1 MIVKYKKA
9 LFLLLFIYSSI
20 FASPLDI
27 EKQICKRI
35 VHGAFQEK
43 TSIKVWSDVK
53 KCHNILTDSSIIFV
67 KTPQEADI
75 LVVSHEENILANKPI
90 FVRKYYLLKKYKERA
105 IGGFYWQKGR
115 PNIIFIK
122 KNLKKFSISIPD
134 EFKKYIE
141 DSYEY

>member
-1 MIVKYKKA
+1 MVIKYKKI
-9 LFLLLFIYSSI
+9 FLLLLLIYSSI
-20 FASPLDI
+20 FASSLDI
-27 EKQICKRI
+27 KQQICRRI
-35 VHGAFQEK
+35 LHGVFQEK
-43 TSIKVWSDVK
+43 ADIKVWSDTK
-53 KCHNILTDSSIIFV
+53 NCHNVLADSSIVFV

-75 LVVSHEENILANKPI
+75 LVVSHEENILADKPI

-122 KNLKKFSISIPD
+122 KNLKKFSISIPN
-134 EFKKYIE
+134 EFRKYIE